1 MQKLYPAA
9 GEAVW
14 IDLHN
19 PTEEEIARASSEFRV
34 SIPSREALEEIQ
46 TSSRLQAMK
55 DTLILS
61 VPATPYHEGQEPV
74 TAPIGFVLTPR
85 TLVTVRFDDLAI
97 FPQVAE
103 SLAKEERMQTSAQV
117 LAAIIEAV
125 VEFSADRLEGCKA
138 ITRDLS
144 KLVFHRA
151 AQSRRN
157 VARKTRLLRDTL
169 MRIGDLEES
178 LSHTRETLL
187 AIQRAIPFVTEHG
200 KDWIGDEVAVR
211 LRTAGGDIQSLNDF
225 EVHLTDKVQFLLDA
239 TLGFINTEQNDI
251 FKVLTIASV
260 IGIPPTFFAS
270 MYGMNF
276 HNMPEYNW
284 AFGYQWGLL
293 LIVLS
298 TLIPIAWFKWRG
310 WW

>member
-19 PTEEEIARASSEFRV
+19 PTKDEIARTSEAYRV
-34 SIPSREALEEIQ
+34 TIPTREALDEIQ
-46 TSSRLQAMK
+46 TSSRLQAIK
-55 DTLILS
+55 DTLVMS

-74 TAPIGFVLTPR
+74 TAPIGFVLTPKL
-85 TLVTVRFDDLAI
+85 LVTVRFDDLAT

-117 LAAIIEAV
+117 LAAIVEAV
-125 VEFSADRLEGCKA
+125 VDFSADRLEGCKA

-144 KLVFHRA
+144 KVVFHRA

-157 VARKTRLLRDTL
+157 VGRKAKLLRDML

-187 AIQRAIPFVTEHG
+187 AIQRAIPFVVEHG
-200 KDWIGDEVAVR
+200 KEWIGDDVATR

-284 AFGYQWGLL
+284 AYGYQWGLL
-293 LIVLS
+293 LIILS
-298 TLIPIAWFKWRG
+298 TVIPIAWFKWRG